1 MSARDF
7 NLSTAF
13 SLTVFGLI
21 KNLTEELYFMDAY
34 TKPNLLLHIKN
45 NVMGRVFTVSF
56 NFKEQP
62 CTALV
67 SLNDRD
73 GYNPAFS
80 VHYLSKEVENIIPE
94 RKVVFSLVNGIEDPR
109 TLHDKLAEELV
120 EKTSEAITQYL
131 SIHA

>member
-1 MSARDF
+1 VFAKP
-7 NLSTAF
+7 
-13 SLTVFGLI
+13 SLHLQRNF
-21 KNLTEELYFMDAY
+21 
-34 TKPNLLLHIKN
+34 
-45 NVMGRVFTVSF
+45 MGRVFTVSF
-56 NFKEQP
+56 NFKERP

-67 SLNDRD
+67 SLNDKD

-94 RKVVFSLVNGIEDPR
+94 RKVVFSLVNGIEEPDNI
-109 TLHDKLAEELV
+109 HDKAAEELV